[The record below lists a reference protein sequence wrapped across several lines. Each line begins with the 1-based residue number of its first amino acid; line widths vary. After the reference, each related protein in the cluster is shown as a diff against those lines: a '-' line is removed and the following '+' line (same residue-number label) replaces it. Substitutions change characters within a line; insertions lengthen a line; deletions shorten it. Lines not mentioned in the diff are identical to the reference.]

1 MVVQGNMLNK
11 TELFSGSGTDTT
23 VFCTGIATKW
33 GFTPAVRGIFK
44 C

>member
-1 MVVQGNMLNK
+1 MVVQGSMLNK
-11 TELFSGSGTDTT
+11 TELFSRSGTDTA
-23 VFCTGIATKW
+23 VFCMGTETKW